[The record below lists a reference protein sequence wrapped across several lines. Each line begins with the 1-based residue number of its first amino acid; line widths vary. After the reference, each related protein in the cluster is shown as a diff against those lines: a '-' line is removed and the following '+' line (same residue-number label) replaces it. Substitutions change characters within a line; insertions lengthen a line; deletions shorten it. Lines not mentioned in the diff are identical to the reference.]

1 MYQKMSED
9 CKKSLK
15 RQFDF
20 SASELN
26 QMETFT
32 ADNLNKPA
40 ADILD
45 ILMKSDDLNDKQ
57 KVIISYTLG
66 TAVGAEGVMQD
77 LEESSMAKVNSMLN
91 IQIGQGG

>member
-20 SASELN
+20 SASE
-26 QMETFT
+26 
-32 ADNLNKPA
+32 PA